1 MIALLYVAVVLVG
14 YLLGSI
20 PFGLLIARTFAKTDI
35 RLVGSGKTG
44 MTNVMRAAGKKAAAL
59 SLLLDMTKGALSVI
73 VAMLLFNTDFAL
85 ASGALPWT
93 SEVAR
98 VLAALAAIGGHSWS
112 VFLRFRGGRGV
123 ATFFGGLVALC
134 PVVALFGGEIIFLGF
149 VSRYMSLG
157 SITGAV
163 AALVMCIV
171 LFVTKSYPVEYLA
184 YTVYAMICSIFIFLM
199 HRDNIIR
206 LVSGTE
212 RRLGEKAASGN
223 PVAGDHK

>member
-1 MIALLYVAVVLVG
+1 M
-14 YLLGSI
+14 
-20 PFGLLIARTFAKTDI
+20 
-35 RLVGSGKTG
+35 
-44 MTNVMRAAGKKAAAL
+44 
-59 SLLLDMTKGALSVI
+59 
-73 VAMLLFNTDFAL
+73 
-85 ASGALPWT
+85 
-93 SEVAR
+93 
-98 VLAALAAIGGHSWS
+98 LAALAAIGGHSWS

-123 ATFFGGLVALC
+123 ATFIGGLMALYW
-134 PVVALFGGEIIFLGF
+134 PAAVVGGGIMLIVGF

-163 AALVMCIV
+163 SAFVMCIV
-171 LFVTKSYPVEYLA
+171 LFLTKSYQVEYLA

-199 HRDNIIR
+199 HRDNIVR